1 MPARV
6 TMVTRAACLR
16 PRLPTVTTRRR
27 PVPIEQWRD
36 PRHVRGARGEERAAA
51 WLTARGWRILAVRFR
66 VGRHDLDL
74 IARRGGLV
82 AFIEVKTRAESRFGD
97 GREAVGWRKQHRVAR
112 LAEVWRARYGRAGD
126 QYRFDVI
133 TVAAEQENGVV
144 HLPDAWRAF
153 R

>member
-1 MPARV
+1 
-6 TMVTRAACLR
+6 MVTRAAVVL
-16 PRLPTVTTRRR
+16 PRLSGVTPRRR
-27 PVPIEQWRD
+27 PVPIEQWSD

-74 IARRGGLV
+74 IARQGGLV
-82 AFIEVKTRAESRFGD
+82 AFIEVKTRGASRFGD
-97 GREAVGWRKQHRVAR
+97 GREAVGWGKQQRVAR
-112 LAEVWRARYGRAGD
+112 LAEVWRARYGRPGD

-133 TVAAEQENGVV
+133 TVAAEQEHGVV
-144 HLPDAWRAF
+144 HLPDAWRVS